1 MTDIK
6 SEVAE
11 PDGQSEIKEAAAP
24 FNRRNVDVI
33 LRSCDSVDFRVWKAI
48 LTEASPFFE
57 DLFSLPQPDAQDSG
71 QQPSDD
77 GLPIIPMSEDSA
89 VLDSLLRLCYPTR
102 DPEFESLEK
111 LRPIMEAAV
120 KFLMEEPLRRLKER
134 LLIFAVESPIRV
146 YAIAIK
152 CGWEEEARKAARC
165 CLNYSMNWSESDIPE
180 LQEINGVAYHR
191 ILDYHRQCSAA
202 AKDLCS
208 DSYQW
213 IDTQEQWAFLECGAC
228 IATQGQQIFKDNVR
242 RTPRGWWTRYMGMF
256 EVWLGSRPSG
266 ATIIKASQNW
276 PIDEKPEIEA
286 MTCKTCK
293 GKVHRQ
299 MAAFSKRLA
308 AEVDRVT
315 SQVCLHGEYYY
326 QSTVDI
332 N

>member
-1 MTDIK
+1 M
-6 SEVAE
+6 
-11 PDGQSEIKEAAAP
+11 QSENKQSSGACSGGGGLGQLSATMRQQHGVHWPDIIRIAP
-24 FNRRNVDVI
+24 M
-33 LRSCDSVDFRVWKAI
+33 
-48 LTEASPFFE
+48 ASIA
-57 DLFSLPQPDAQDSG
+57 SIG
-71 QQPSDD
+71 I
-77 GLPIIPMSEDSA
+77 LPITSIVVHYKGLIEALQEKSGFADVPMSEDSA

-111 LRPIMEAAV
+111 LRPVMEAAM

-165 CLNYSMNWSESDIPE
+165 CLNYSIDWNESDIPE
-180 LQEINGVAYHR
+180 LHEINGVAYHR

-213 IDTQEQWAFLECGAC
+213 IDTQEQWAFLECGIC

-242 RTPRGWWTRYMGMF
+242 RTPRGWWTIYMGMF
-256 EVWLGSRPSG
+256 GVWLGSGPSG
-266 ATIIKASQNW
+266 ATFIKASQTW
-276 PIDEKPEIEA
+276 PIDDKPEIEA

-293 GKVHRQ
+293 GKIHRQ
-299 MAAFSKRLA
+299 MAAFSKKLA

-315 SQVCLHGEYYY
+315 AQIELKVE
-326 QSTVDI
+326 I
-332 N
+332 